1 MAKQQLVLAFF
12 GNEAAAD
19 EAVNAVK
26 QWDKASK
33 EIKLGAIGVLVKDD
47 KGKIKT
53 HKLGKRK
60 TGTGAVLFGL
70 AAVLTG
76 GASLLAGAVFGGIVG
91 SFFRKGLGMSKD
103 DLARIDG
110 ELNGGKAAV
119 CILAAPD
126 EAAAVSAKLAE
137 LGGQPESH
145 EVSEEVVQEAEAAA
159 AEAPEEAAEAP
170 AEAPAAEA
178 GRKTGRRLIGGD
190 WRKRRRIALAARS
203 RREPMDDPGR
213 RGFICRL
220 PPGSEQEIIMN
231 KLSPSPCCWYS

>member
-1 MAKQQLVLAFF
+1 MAKKQLVLAFF
-12 GNEAAAD
+12 ENEAAAD
-19 EAVNAVK
+19 AAVNAVK

-47 KGKIKT
+47 KGKVKT
-53 HKLGKRK
+53 HKLGARK

-76 GASLLAGAVFGGIVG
+76 GASLLAGVVFGGIVG

-110 ELNGGKAAV
+110 ALNGGKAAV

-137 LGGQPESH
+137 LGGKPESH
-145 EVSEEVVQEAEAAA
+145 EVSEEVVQEAETA
-159 AEAPEEAAEAP
+159 AEEMPEEAP
-170 AEAPAAEA
+170 AEATTEAPADEEGAKPA
-178 GRKTGRRLIGGD
+178 S
-190 WRKRRRIALAARS
+190 A
-203 RREPMDDPGR
+203 
-213 RGFICRL
+213 
-220 PPGSEQEIIMN
+220 
-231 KLSPSPCCWYS
+231 